1 MFDDFFIRA
10 ILAGIG
16 LAAITGPLGCLVI
29 WRKMAFFG
37 DTLAHAALLG
47 IALAILLDLSPLV
60 GVPLVTFGTCVVL
73 LVAQRSRQFSSD
85 TILAILAH
93 VTLALGLVIL
103 ALTGGRTI
111 NIESL
116 LFGDILTVG
125 QTDLWV
131 IYVGGAGILTTL
143 IWQWRRLLAVT
154 LSTEIAEAEGLAPQ
168 RAEWLFMILIAMLVS
183 IALKLIGVLLITAL
197 LIIPAAAAR
206 HFSGSPEAMAVIAS
220 CLGIGAVIAGLFAS
234 AHFDTPS
241 GPSIIVAAGLLLLV
255 MRLASQL
262 FSNQATPPHT
272 DGETR

>member
-1 MFDDFFIRA
+1 
-10 ILAGIG
+10 
-16 LAAITGPLGCLVI
+16 
-29 WRKMAFFG
+29 
-37 DTLAHAALLG
+37 

-111 NIESL
+111 NIEGL

-131 IYVGGAGILTTL
+131 IYIGGAGILTIL

-168 RAEWLFMILIAMLVS
+168 RAEWLFMILIAMVVS
-183 IALKLIGVLLITAL
+183 IALKLVGVLLITAL